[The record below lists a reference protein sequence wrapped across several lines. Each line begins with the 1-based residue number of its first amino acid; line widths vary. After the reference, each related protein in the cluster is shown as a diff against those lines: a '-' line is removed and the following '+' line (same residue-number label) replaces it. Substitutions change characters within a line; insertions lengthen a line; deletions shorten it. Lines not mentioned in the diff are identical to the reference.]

1 MKNSLAGLPGL
12 KVAFNWHYGPNA
24 FNTPGNLAPESE
36 RSSNFN
42 AEGPQSVTGLNIVT
56 SFEVRNFSK
65 RKNVFKNFKIEKYFQ
80 YGTNLEWTVSNSDW
94 KYKGYFKTPVGT
106 YANVG
111 TLTDTQTT
119 KCAVH
124 WLAFGLVKLNLLTI
138 PNFASKF

>member
-1 MKNSLAGLPGL
+1 MMIL
-12 KVAFNWHYGPNA
+12 
-24 FNTPGNLAPESE
+24 T
-36 RSSNFN
+36 
-42 AEGPQSVTGLNIVT
+42 T
-56 SFEVRNFSK
+56 K
-65 RKNVFKNFKIEKYFQ
+65 RTEYCCISHVCIFK
-80 YGTNLEWTVSNSDW
+80 WTVSNSDW